1 MVITEVTELTFSHII
16 GVLLTIQREITG
28 HKEEIQTLT
37 LAEEV
42 RRTVGYTVITMV
54 LTREVLYLTRK
65 QTLHC

>member
-42 RRTVGYTVITMV
+42 RRTVGYTVIT
-54 LTREVLYLTRK
+54 
-65 QTLHC
+65 

>member
-1 MVITEVTELTFSHII
+1 MVITEATELTFSLII

-37 LAEEV
+37 QAEEV

-65 QTLHC
+65 QTTHC